1 MRIESETRSSAAGR
15 LRYVYLTL
23 AVLGALPSSNWTP
36 DAWAE
41 PPAELH
47 WSFVTPTRPAL
58 PRVQNHTWPETP
70 LDRFVLAR
78 LEAEGLSHA
87 PAADGCT
94 LLRRVTLDLTGLPP
108 TPDEID
114 AYLADDT
121 AGAYARVVDRLLASP
136 RVGERMAVDWL
147 DAARYADTYGYHE
160 DYHRDMWAWRDW
172 VIGALNDDM
181 PFDQFTVE
189 QIAGDLLPNPTTQ
202 QRVATGFNR
211 LHGVTSSGIPEEF
224 RVKYDLD
231 RVSTTSTVWL
241 GLTIACAQCHDHK
254 YDPITQKE
262 FYEFYA
268 HFNNVDDPAIM
279 SSLAGNVKPLVSFVL
294 PDYEERL
301 ENHARTVADLER
313 RQAQRS
319 SELSGDFSRWSA
331 EQRTTVRDEPSVA
344 APTAGLL
351 AHFPLDEHSGAVA
364 TCRLTQRGFSVRSA
378 AEGETEGEKNYWHAG
393 KLDGAIRLDGQ
404 TYVDLGDALD
414 FESSEAFSFGAW
426 VFPADGG
433 CVISRMDVPSGY
445 RGWSLMSSDG
455 KFEVR
460 MAHQDPGDMIRLTTT
475 SRFEPRNWHHVFVT
489 YDGSKQSR
497 GLNVYVNGET
507 QPAVVSHDTLTG
519 TIQTSKPAFIGRRDS
534 GEQFKGMIDDVRVY
548 GRALSPAEVRA
559 IATPLDDLLEAL
571 RDEKASKDD
580 LEKLRGHFLES
591 SDHLYRRLTD
601 ALDQLREEEWRLRA
615 RAIRTVMVMEE
626 LEKPR
631 DTFVLTRGQYDQNGE
646 KVSRKTPSILPPAPE
661 GSPANR
667 LGVARWLVQPTHP
680 LTARV
685 AVNRYWQML
694 FGTGIVATQEDF
706 GTQGERPSH
715 PGLLDWLAVEFVESG
730 WKVKSLLRSIVMSS
744 TYRQSSRVTAGLVE
758 RDPHNRLLARGPR
771 HRLPAELIRDQ
782 ALAVSGLLVGQVGGP
797 SVRPYQPPGL
807 WAESAN
813 GTYQPDSGGMLYR
826 RSVYTYWKRSVPP
839 PNMLTFDAPN
849 RETCTVR
856 RQRTNTP
863 LMALVLMN
871 DPTYVEAA
879 RALAERMMTEGGD
892 LPRQRAAFGFRLA
905 AGRRPQ
911 PGELEVL
918 LQVYENQR
926 LVFSE
931 DTVAAR
937 KLLSVGE
944 SKPQTEL
951 EATDLAAWTAVASLI
966 LNLDEIISKE

>member
-1 MRIESETRSSAAGR
+1 MKGETETRRSAVGHWPHA
-15 LRYVYLTL
+15 YLTL
-23 AVLGALPSSNWTP
+23 AVLGSLPALNWPP
-36 DAWAE
+36 DAPAGQ
-41 PPAELH
+41 PPELH

-58 PRVQNHTWPETP
+58 PQVENHTWPGNP
-70 LDRFVLAR
+70 VDRFVLAR
-78 LEAEGLSHA
+78 LEAEGLSAA
-87 PAADGCT
+87 PAADGST

-108 TPDEID
+108 TPGETD

-136 RVGERMAVDWL
+136 RFGERLAIDWL

-172 VIGALNDDM
+172 VIGSLNNDM

-189 QIAGDLLPNPTTQ
+189 QLAGDLLPNATTQ
-202 QRVATGFNR
+202 QRVATAFNR

-231 RVSTTSTVWL
+231 RVNTTSTVWL

-294 PDYEERL
+294 PEYKERL
-301 ENHARTVADLER
+301 ENHARAVADLRR

-319 SELSGDFSRWSA
+319 SELSDEFSRWRE
-331 EQRTTVRDEPSVA
+331 EQQRTVRDEPAAA

-351 AHFPLDEHSGAVA
+351 NHFPLDEQSGERV
-364 TCRLTQRGFSVRSA
+364 TCRRTQRGFSVRST
-378 AEGETEGEKNYWHAG
+378 AEGEKDYWHAG
-393 KLDGAIRLDGQ
+393 KLDGSIQLDGQ

-414 FESSEAFSFGAW
+414 FKSREGFSFGAW
-426 VFPADGG
+426 VFPSDGG

-460 MAHQDPGDMIRLTTT
+460 VAHQDPGDMIRLTTT
-475 SRFEPRNWHHVFVT
+475 SRFEPEHWHHVFVT
-489 YDGSKQSR
+489 YDGSKQAR
-497 GLNVYVNGET
+497 GLDVYVNGET

-519 TIQTSKPAFIGRRDS
+519 TIQTNKPASIGRRDS
-534 GEQFKGMIDDVRVY
+534 GDHFKGMIDDVRVY

-559 IATPLDDLLEAL
+559 IATPLDELIAAL
-571 RDEKASKDD
+571 RGGKASEDD
-580 LEKLRGHFLES
+580 LAKLRRYFLES
-591 SDHLYRRLTD
+591 SDPLYRRLTG
-601 ALDQLREEEWRLRA
+601 ALDQLRRDEWRLRA
-615 RAIRTVMVMEE
+615 RALRTVMVMEE
-626 LEKPR
+626 REEPQ
-631 DTFVLTRGQYDQNGE
+631 DTFVLTRGQYDQHGA
-646 KVSRKTPSILPPAPE
+646 KVSRKTPSILPPAPV

-730 WKVKSLLRSIVMSS
+730 WKVKSLFRSIVMSS
-744 TYRQSSRVTAGLVE
+744 TYRQSSRATADLVE
-758 RDPHNRLLARGPR
+758 RDPQNRLLARGPR

-782 ALAVSGLLVGQVGGP
+782 ALAVSGLLVGQIGGP

-826 RSVYTYWKRSVPP
+826 RSIYTYWKRSVPP

-879 RALAERMMTEGGD
+879 RALAERMMTAGGY
-892 LPRQRAAFGFRLA
+892 LPRQRAVFGFRLA
-905 AGRRPQ
+905 TGRRPQ
-911 PGELEVL
+911 PGELDVL
-918 LQVYENQR
+918 LQVYEDQR

-931 DTVAAR
+931 DPVAAR

-944 SKPQTEL
+944 SKPRSEL
-951 EATDLAAWTAVASLI
+951 EAMDLAAWTTVMSMI
-966 LNLDEIISKE
+966 LNLDETISKE